1 MNIDILK
8 LIVVLIV
15 FLYLNLKVKPCI
27 SRPNFWIMNI
37 GLLLLLLASILD
49 FTDGFKCL
57 NHIPILGKKAPL
69 HDVLEDQFFDTPGL
83 ALFALGAFR
92 EILKSKKVRR

>member
-8 LIVVLIV
+8 LIVVSAA
-15 FLYLNLKVKPCI
+15 FFYFNFKVKPYI

-57 NHIPILGKKAPL
+57 NHIPILGKKAL
-69 HDVLEDQFFDTPGL
+69 FHDVLEDQFFDTPGL

-92 EILKSKKVRR
+92 EILKSRK